1 MARVAVAVLA
11 VVTLGAA
18 LAATV
23 FAPALLQ
30 AAGDFLVIRDP
41 LEPADAVIAISGD
54 GTGERAGA
62 AAALVLAGYGRWLIV
77 SGSADGAAATMAR
90 VALRAGVPEQQIL
103 VDDRAESTV
112 RNARN
117 SARLMR
123 RHRLRRAILVT
134 SPYHTRRAAMIF
146 REEFRRW
153 GLEVRVTA
161 TERSFFDAD
170 RWWTRDFDRWL
181 VTREY
186 GKIAAFV
193 AGVR

>member
-1 MARVAVAVLA
+1 MRVVAAVLA
-11 VVTLGAA
+11 VAALGAA

-30 AAGDFLVIRDP
+30 AAGDFLVIRDL

-54 GTGERAGA
+54 GTGERAVA

-90 VALRAGVPEQQIL
+90 VAARAGLSRARIL
-103 VDDRAESTV
+103 VDDRSESTV
-112 RNARN
+112 QNARN

-123 RHRLRRAILVT
+123 RYRLRRAILVT
-134 SPYHTRRAAMIF
+134 SPYHTRRAAMAF

-153 GLEVRVTA
+153 GLDVRVTA
-161 TERSFFDAD
+161 TEHSFFEVD
-170 RWWTRDFDRWL
+170 RWWTREFDRWL

-193 AGVR
+193 AGIR

>member
-1 MARVAVAVLA
+1 MVRVAVAVAA
-11 VVTLGAA
+11 VGALGAA
-18 LAATV
+18 AAAV

-30 AAGDFLVIRDP
+30 AAGDFLVIRDS

-54 GTGERAGA
+54 GTGERAAA

-77 SGSADGAAATMAR
+77 SGSADGAAAAMAR
-90 VALRAGVPEQQIL
+90 VAMRAGVPEGRIL

-112 RNARN
+112 QNARN
-117 SARLMR
+117 SARLLR

-134 SPYHTRRAAMIF
+134 SPYHTRRAAMAF

-161 TERSFFDAD
+161 TEHSFFDVD
-170 RWWTRDFDRWL
+170 RWWTREFDRWL

-193 AGVR
+193 AGIR